1 MTIRVLK
8 VFFGEL
14 DDSVGGGLG
23 SLSKLVETLLT
34 LVLSES
40 DRTQNQKD

>member
-14 DDSVGGGLG
+14 DDSVGRALG
-23 SLSKLVETLLT
+23 SLSEFAETLLA
-34 LVLSES
+34 LVFGEG